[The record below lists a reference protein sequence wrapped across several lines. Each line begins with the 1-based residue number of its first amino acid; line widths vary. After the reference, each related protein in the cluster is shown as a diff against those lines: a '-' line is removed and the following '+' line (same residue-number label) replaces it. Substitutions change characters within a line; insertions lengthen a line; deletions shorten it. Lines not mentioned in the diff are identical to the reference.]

1 LTVKKID
8 WEVDTYFLETW
19 LPNIAHTVRGS
30 HALWPRFTRIHL
42 SPERNASDLWTCM
55 KRAVFLQTY
64 QSGFYSCE
72 GAQDLRLFET
82 GIATVTTQVLSSSRR
97 IVAQLAEPILVYSL
111 NEYINKE
118 APDEMAV
125 YLKQRLA
132 DAPGPEA
139 RGKVWE
145 QSVPNA
151 LHSLFKTSSTADNIQ
166 WSNSSYQHQ
175 SHNFYFVQQPTKHLT
190 FGIDSRF
197 TDLSFADWLENP
209 SMSAYF
215 SPENDSGPDV
225 ATVTEDGVL
234 VLVLC
239 KFTQPPNA
247 DKKTSKPTAFSAIS
261 SLCPNTMYRPRKDA
275 KKIAGRDVAIGKKD
289 LYVRTRLAIF
299 NNFKYVVAVILAY
312 GGLAW
317 PQGCKIVEQKRKFI
331 TEFTVPV
338 DGAVAGSWNPW
349 NRRYFS

>member
-1 LTVKKID
+1 MQKPRLTNTDEIIWKKNDFGQLDLTVKKID
-8 WEVDTYFLETW
+8 WDIDTYFLQTW

-42 SPERNASDLWTCM
+42 SPERNAFDLWTRM

-64 QSGFYSCE
+64 QSGFYSYD

-111 NEYINKE
+111 NEYINQK

-139 RGKVWE
+139 QGKVWE

-175 SHNFYFVQQPTKHLT
+175 SHNFYFVHQPTKHLT
-190 FGIDSRF
+190 FSIDSRF

-209 SMSAYF
+209 SMSAFF
-215 SPENDSGPDV
+215 SLRTTQVLMLRLLGKMAYSCWCSANSLNPQMPTRRLVNQQHSRESPSYARIPCIALERTLRKLPDR
-225 ATVTEDGVL
+225 
-234 VLVLC
+234 
-239 KFTQPPNA
+239 
-247 DKKTSKPTAFSAIS
+247 
-261 SLCPNTMYRPRKDA
+261 MWR
-275 KKIAGRDVAIGKKD
+275 
-289 LYVRTRLAIF
+289 
-299 NNFKYVVAVILAY
+299 
-312 GGLAW
+312 
-317 PQGCKIVEQKRKFI
+317 
-331 TEFTVPV
+331 
-338 DGAVAGSWNPW
+338 
-349 NRRYFS
+349 